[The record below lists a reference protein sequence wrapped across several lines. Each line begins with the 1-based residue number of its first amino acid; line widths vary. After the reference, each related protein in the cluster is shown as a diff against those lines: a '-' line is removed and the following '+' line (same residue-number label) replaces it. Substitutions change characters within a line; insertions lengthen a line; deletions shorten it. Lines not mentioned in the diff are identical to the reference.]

1 MRSKLAIKFDNY
13 ETTSIM
19 INKLQMQC
27 EDILKEIV
35 EEIMNV
41 NKIPHI
47 SFNDESGYVNFFDES
62 IGETSSIIGIRV
74 VELDGEKTL
83 QIANSDYSV
92 EDLTDNDVWFNPNLY
107 GDFSRD
113 EMVSLLMSMFE
124 KNDSKN

>member
-1 MRSKLAIKFDNY
+1 MRSKLSIKFSNY

-19 INKLQMQC
+19 IAKLQMQC

-41 NKIPHI
+41 NKIPYI

-74 VELDGEKTL
+74 VEIDGEKTL
-83 QIANSDYSV
+83 QVANSDYSV
-92 EDLTDNDVWFNPNLY
+92 EDLTDNEVWYNPNLY
-107 GDFSRD
+107 GDFNRD

-124 KNDSKN
+124 GE

>member
-19 INKLQMQC
+19 IAKLQMQC

-41 NKIPHI
+41 NKIPYI
-47 SFNDESGYVNFFDES
+47 TFNDESGYVNFFDES

-74 VELDGEKTL
+74 VDKNGEKTL

-92 EDLTDNDVWFNPNLY
+92 NNLTDNEVWFNPNLY

-113 EMVSLLMSMFE
+113 EMVSMLISMFE
-124 KNDSKN
+124 GE

>member
-1 MRSKLAIKFDNY
+1 MRSKLVIKFDNY
-13 ETTSIM
+13 ETTSTM
-19 INKLQMQC
+19 IAKLQMQC

-41 NKIPHI
+41 NKIPYI

-92 EDLTDNDVWFNPNLY
+92 EDLTDNEVWFNPNLY
-107 GDFSRD
+107 GDFNRD
-113 EMVSLLMSMFE
+113 EMVSLLMSMFKGE
-124 KNDSKN
+124 

>member
-1 MRSKLAIKFDNY
+1 MRSKLSIKFSNY
-13 ETTSIM
+13 ETTSTM
-19 INKLQMQC
+19 IVKLQMQC

-41 NKIPHI
+41 NKIPYI

-62 IGETSSIIGIRV
+62 IRETSSIIGVRV
-74 VELDGEKTL
+74 VEIDGEKTL

-92 EDLTDNDVWFNPNLY
+92 EDLTDNEVWFKPNLY

-113 EMVSLLMSMFE
+113 EMVSLLMSIFE
-124 KNDSKN
+124 GE

>member
-1 MRSKLAIKFDNY
+1 MRSKLAIKFNNY
-13 ETTSIM
+13 ETTSTM
-19 INKLQMQC
+19 IVKLQMQC

-41 NKIPHI
+41 KEIPYI
-47 SFNDESGYVNFFDES
+47 SFNDESGYVNFFDET

-74 VELDGEKTL
+74 VEIDGGKTL

-92 EDLTDNDVWFNPNLY
+92 EDLTDNEVWFNPNLY
-107 GDFSRD
+107 GDFSRN

-124 KNDSKN
+124 GE

>member
-1 MRSKLAIKFDNY
+1 MRSKLSIKFSNY
-13 ETTSIM
+13 ETTSTM
-19 INKLQMQC
+19 IVKLQMQC

-41 NKIPHI
+41 NKVPYI

-74 VELDGEKTL
+74 VEIDGEKTL

-92 EDLTDNDVWFNPNLY
+92 EDLTDNEVWFIPNLY

-124 KNDSKN
+124 GE

>member
-1 MRSKLAIKFDNY
+1 MRSKLVIKFDNY
-13 ETTSIM
+13 ETTSTM
-19 INKLQMQC
+19 IAKLQMQC

-35 EEIMNV
+35 EEIMNE
-41 NKIPHI
+41 KEIPYI

-92 EDLTDNDVWFNPNLY
+92 EDLTDNEVWFNPNLY
-107 GDFSRD
+107 GDFNRD
-113 EMVSLLMSMFE
+113 EMVSLLMSMFKGE
-124 KNDSKN
+124 

>member
-1 MRSKLAIKFDNY
+1 MRSKLSIKFSNY
-13 ETTSIM
+13 ETTSTM
-19 INKLQMQC
+19 IAKLQMQC

-41 NKIPHI
+41 NKIPYI

-83 QIANSDYSV
+83 QVANSDYSV
-92 EDLTDNDVWFNPNLY
+92 EDLTDNEVWFIPNLY

-124 KNDSKN
+124 GE

>member
-1 MRSKLAIKFDNY
+1 MRSKLVIKFDNY
-13 ETTSIM
+13 ETTSTM
-19 INKLQMQC
+19 VAKLQMQC
-27 EDILKEIV
+27 ENILKEIV

-41 NKIPHI
+41 NKIPYI

-92 EDLTDNDVWFNPNLY
+92 EDLTDNEVWFNPNLY
-107 GDFSRD
+107 GDFSKN
-113 EMVSLLMSMFE
+113 EMVSSLMSMFE
-124 KNDSKN
+124 GE

>member
-1 MRSKLAIKFDNY
+1 MRSKLAIKFNNY
-13 ETTSIM
+13 ETTSTM
-19 INKLQMQC
+19 IVKLQMQC

-41 NKIPHI
+41 NKIPYI

-74 VELDGEKTL
+74 IELDGEKTL

-92 EDLTDNDVWFNPNLY
+92 EDLTDNEVWFNPNLY
-107 GDFSRD
+107 GDSSRD
-113 EMVSLLMSMFE
+113 EMVSMLISMFE
-124 KNDSKN
+124 GE

>member
-13 ETTSIM
+13 ETTSTM
-19 INKLQMQC
+19 IVKLQMQC

-41 NKIPHI
+41 NKVPYI

-62 IGETSSIIGIRV
+62 IGETSSIIGVRV
-74 VELDGEKTL
+74 VEIDGEKTL

-92 EDLTDNDVWFNPNLY
+92 EDLTDNEVWFIPNLY

-124 KNDSKN
+124 GE